1 MESLSHDA
9 TAKEGSGR
17 AQEGQLMP
25 LYMEE
30 AEEEGELGG
39 IVSGNLRTTNS
50 GTTVTSNLK
59 NTTSNKPC
67 SNAIVYHFQVEYN
80 QALSPKAMPSGK
92 KSANDKQMRR
102 QEQLWY
108 TRDTTNPLTSHA
120 TWSLMVSFKPG

>member
-1 MESLSHDA
+1 MGLLYHDA
-9 TAKEGSGR
+9 AAMEGSGR

-39 IVSGNLRTTNS
+39 IASGNLRTTNS

-67 SNAIVYHFQVEYN
+67 SNTIVFYFQVEHN
-80 QALSPKAMPSGK
+80 
-92 KSANDKQMRR
+92 
-102 QEQLWY
+102 
-108 TRDTTNPLTSHA
+108 
-120 TWSLMVSFKPG
+120 